1 MKNANAK
8 EATTVR
14 QRLGFIGL
22 GDMGLP
28 MAENLL
34 KAGFATTVFDVRQE
48 RTALLTAQGAL
59 AATSPADVAARSDI
73 IVVCLPDG
81 DTVQQV
87 VAGKDGILEACREGQ
102 VLIDTTTNYPPD
114 SRKLSHM
121 LGTAGVG
128 MLDAPVSGG
137 PEGAAAGTLSIMVGG
152 ETRTYE
158 RCLPVLETIGGRIT
172 LMGEAVGA
180 GGYAKLA
187 NQIMVYL
194 NLASVVEALAYAERM
209 GLDLEK
215 LLPALQAG
223 HADSVLL
230 RNKGAK
236 IAARDWTP
244 QGPVWMSYKDL
255 SYVVRSME
263 EQGFSLPFTPKV
275 RDLLKELMDEGKEG
289 LDQAALFEIFERMAD
304 GAP

>member
-1 MKNANAK
+1 MG
-8 EATTVR
+8 E
-14 QRLGFIGL
+14 RLGFIGL
-22 GDMGLP
+22 GEMGLP

-34 KAGFATTVFDVRQE
+34 KAGFATAVYDVRQE
-48 RTALLTAQGAL
+48 RTASIAAQGAL
-59 AATSPADVAARSDI
+59 AAASPADVAARSDI
-73 IVVCLPDG
+73 IVACLPNG
-81 DTVQQV
+81 DIVQQV
-87 VAGKDGILEACREGQ
+87 VAGKGGILEACREGQ
-102 VLIDTTTNYPPD
+102 VFIDTTTNYPPD
-114 SRKLSHM
+114 SRNLSHM
-121 LGTAGVG
+121 LATAGVG

-137 PEGAAAGTLSIMVGG
+137 PEGAAAATLSIMVGG
-152 ETRTYE
+152 ETRIYE
-158 RCLPVLETIGGRIT
+158 RCLPVLETMGGRIT
-172 LMGEAVGA
+172 PMGEAVGA

-223 HADSVLL
+223 HADSVQL

-263 EQGFSLPFTPKV
+263 EQGFSLPFIPKV
-275 RDLLKELMDEGKEG
+275 RELLKELVDEGKEG
-289 LDQAALFEIFERMAD
+289 LDQAALFELFERMTG